1 MCPPLL
7 AILPYAGMAVSAAGS
22 VMGGMMQQSQAK
34 AQAAAYER
42 QAQMARLQGEY
53 QAQRKQEDIDR
64 VTGEQLAGAAS
75 AGVSLDGSPSD
86 VIASTAS
93 SGALDTAALRWNARI
108 QADDLGYQAR
118 IARMNGRNAMIGGIV
133 GAAGGL
139 LGDLGRFGAPSN
151 TGAMGGNGGTVG
163 RASPRR
169 SYGFSFS
176 PSP

>member
-7 AILPYAGMAVSAAGS
+7 AILPYAGRAVSAAGS

-53 QAQRKQEDIDR
+53 QAQRKQEEIDR
-64 VTGEQLAGAAS
+64 LTGQQIASVAAS
-75 AGVSLDGSPSD
+75 GVTLDGSPTN

-93 SGALDTAALRWNARI
+93 TGALDTGALRWNARI
-108 QADDLGYQAR
+108 QSDDLTYQAR
-118 IARMNGRNAMIGGIV
+118 LARINGRNAMVGGIV

-139 LGDLGRFGAPSN
+139 LGDLGKLGSRYGSPGGGATPS
-151 TGAMGGNGGTVG
+151 T
-163 RASPRR
+163 
-169 SYGFSFS
+169 
-176 PSP
+176 